1 MIWNKK
7 LRTIENNRFIAL
19 FNGSSTLKVLKNDFD
34 IINKILE
41 NNVQLRDIEECFER
55 KEDASIMISGGEP
68 LVRKDFMKIIE
79 YLNQRINCH
88 KTLMTNGLL
97 INDTNID
104 FIIKNFDELSISLDG
119 CDKELTEIV
128 RGVDIFDT
136 ILDKVKKLH
145 KKEYYNISL

>member
-1 MIWNKK
+1 MHSESKE
-7 LRTIENNRFIAL
+7 LRTEEI
-19 FNGSSTLKVLKNDFD
+19 FNIIDRLK
-34 IINKILE
+34 E
-41 NNVQLRDIEECFER
+41 YNVT
-55 KEDASIMISGGEP
+55 SIMISGGEP

-145 KKEYYNISL
+145 KKEYYNISLS